1 MKTSTKTTTI
11 ITTPIISATKQLQK
25 YATKDALNKA
35 ADDQWGIIILLKW
48 LDYKIQN

>member
-1 MKTSTKTTTI
+1 MTMLKTSTKTTTI

-35 ADDQWGIIILLKW
+35 EDEAPVGNHNSLKMAG
-48 LDYKIQN
+48 L